1 MSAVSEPILTSGDL
15 LARFR
20 ALDSFLLQHQALWRP
35 RPFHHLQ
42 LPWETE
48 LAELATW
55 LRSRSLEQAEA
66 SDNSPFTLS
75 APAPYP
81 DLARQAQALS
91 QLGEIPSLDSPPRAH
106 ALSVDVPGRKLAQ
119 IQAFASH
126 LQFRQRPAHWLDWCS
141 GKGHLGRWLTQD
153 DQYLT
158 CLEYDL
164 ALIESGSA
172 LSKRLGLGA
181 AHLQQDVLADDC
193 DERLT
198 KEHTPVALHA
208 CGDLHV
214 RLLQLASRNGC
225 PQLAVAP
232 CCYNRIAGMHY
243 QPLSAA
249 AQGSGLQ
256 LSRDDLGLPLSETV
270 TAGARVRRQRNQS
283 MAWRLAFDLLQRQL
297 RGIDD
302 YLPTP
307 SLPSDWFSKPFASF
321 CHDLAELRDVPSPGE
336 QDWHALEAR
345 GWQRLAEVRN
355 LELLRNLFRRP
366 LELWLLL
373 DRALYLQEQG
383 YRVKL
388 GTFCDYQLSP
398 RNLLLLAERA

>member
-1 MSAVSEPILTSGDL
+1 MSEPILTSGDL
-15 LARFR
+15 LARFQ

-297 RGIDD
+297 RGIDE

-383 YRVKL
+383 YKVKL